1 MKQKT
6 IKKSLLFS
14 MIGLV
19 SCICVLCGAANA
31 FLLRSE
37 AISDMNT
44 RLNESATAYN
54 QSVQHAIQT
63 YKANIEAIA
72 RDTEITAPGLT
83 EAQRQSKLDALAQ
96 KYGFESVV
104 IADANGNTS
113 EGTNISD
120 RDYFQKVL
128 SGQTYISSPLIGKL
142 SQKLEMNVLAKV
154 DNGTSYDG
162 IVYGRLSSDTFSK
175 MISNVAV
182 GQSGYGFITDKGG
195 KIIAHKNQAVVAAM
209 TNYID
214 VAKKDSAYAD
224 QSAVVK
230 NMIAGKTGIQSCK
243 FKGVDMSVS
252 YQKIPDTDG
261 WSIAILANESDMLGG
276 FYQGI
281 TVTCIL
287 TVLFILAAAFI
298 AVRLAKPIADPI
310 VSLVARIEKLADGD
324 LHTGVPQV
332 NSTNEIGVLS
342 KSFTKTVDTLNGYV
356 GEISDVLSSLKAGD
370 CTVEAKQDYRGD
382 FAPIKDSLEGITDDL
397 NRIYTEIRIGADQVS
412 GGAEQ
417 VSNAAQ
423 SLSQGATEQAS
434 SIEELSA
441 SITEINTKVANSAAN
456 ASEANR
462 LSTEAS
468 QEMEL
473 GREQMEKMV
482 AAMGDISDSSAKIK
496 NIIKTIQDIAF
507 QTNILSLNAAVE
519 AARAGEAGKGFSVVA
534 DEVRNLA
541 GKSAEAAKDT
551 SELIESSLAAVRNGS
566 KIAEDTQK
574 SFRTILESSEKTNAL
589 IESISADAN
598 EQASAIGQVTQG
610 VEQISAVVQ
619 TNSATSEESAAA
631 SEELNGQAQAMKQTL
646 AFLKLKEN

>member
-1 MKQKT
+1 
-6 IKKSLLFS
+6 

-31 FLLRSE
+31 LLLRSG

-44 RLNESATAYN
+44 RLNESAAAYN
-54 QSVQHAIQT
+54 QSVQHAIQNYRT
-63 YKANIEAIA
+63 GIEAIA
-72 RDTEITAPGLT
+72 QETRIADPTLPVD
-83 EAQRQSKLDALAQ
+83 QRNTRMKELAE
-96 KYGFESVV
+96 KYGFETLAF
-104 IADANGNTS
+104 ADADGKTS
-113 EGTNISD
+113 DGANVSE
-120 RDYFQKVL
+120 RAYFKKSMQ
-128 SGQTYISSPLIGKL
+128 GETYISSTLTSATTKKTVMTV
-142 SQKLEMNVLAKV
+142 SAKYQGGV
-154 DNGTSYDG
+154 SG
-162 IVYGRLSSDTFSK
+162 IVIATLSSDTFSK

-182 GQSGYGFITDKGG
+182 GESGYGFITDKDG
-195 KIIAHKNQAVVAAM
+195 KIIAHKNQSVVAAM

-243 FKGVDMSVS
+243 FKGVSMSVS
-252 YQKIPDTDG
+252 YQKIPGTDG

-281 TVTCIL
+281 AITGIL
-287 TVLFILAAAFI
+287 TVLFILAAAF
-298 AVRLAKPIADPI
+298 VSFRLAKPIADPI
-310 VSLVARIEKLADGD
+310 VSLVGRIEKLADGD
-324 LHTGVPQV
+324 LHTEVPQV

-382 FAPIKDSLEGITDDL
+382 FAPIKDSLEGIIGNL
-397 NRIYTEIRIGADQVS
+397 NRMFTEISVGADQVS